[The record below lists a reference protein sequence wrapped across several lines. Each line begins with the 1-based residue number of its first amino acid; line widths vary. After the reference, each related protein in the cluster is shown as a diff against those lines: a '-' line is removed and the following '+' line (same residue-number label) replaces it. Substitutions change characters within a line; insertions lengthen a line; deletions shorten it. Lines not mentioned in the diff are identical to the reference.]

1 MANAGSDLDDNTS
14 ITQSLYEDDL
24 VHLEMV
30 TGILL
35 FQLIVTFYQLRGWCE
50 TAGM

>member
-1 MANAGSDLDDNTS
+1 MADAGSDLDDYAP
-14 ITQSLYEDDL
+14 ITQSLCEDDL

-30 TGILL
+30 TGILF
-35 FQLIVTFYQLRGWCE
+35 FQLIVTFYQLRGRCE